1 MAETPPQPY
10 AHEWY
15 DAVITRSGVPMEQ
28 AVFERLLRERGADVA
43 AVMQTYRAQARLV
56 RLRRRADPL
65 FVHR

>member
-1 MAETPPQPY
+1 
-10 AHEWY
+10 
-15 DAVITRSGVPMEQ
+15 VITRSGVPMEQ